1 MKIRFLDWIVG
12 MACVLLVAAG
22 CTGGGTER
30 IVIYP
35 EYKPE
40 HAVIFDDLLA
50 PELFGFDPEGRD
62 PAKDP
67 KLEARTLRADLILP
81 ARVETMS
88 RVGGV
93 EKKGSYELVLSATGP
108 ALYGEAPGQPL
119 ILNVGASSPTYPWV
133 DGAGA
138 RWVGTRLILFVK
150 RFRGSSRT
158 KGDIIHFRGEPDTV
172 QVRTAIHRQL
182 SRRVLPTK

>member
-1 MKIRFLDWIVG
+1 ML
-12 MACVLLVAAG
+12 LLVLVG
-22 CTGGGTER
+22 CGGGQTKR

-35 EYKPE
+35 EYKPDY
-40 HAVIFDDLLA
+40 AVIFDDLLA
-50 PELFGFDPEGRD
+50 PELFGFDPEGRE
-62 PAKDP
+62 PEKDP

-93 EKKGSYELVLSATGP
+93 EKKGSYELVLAATGP
-108 ALYGEAPGQPL
+108 PLYGEAPGEPL
-119 ILNVGASSPTYPWV
+119 ILNVGASSPAYPWV